1 MPRFLFFPPPKLFSL
16 EKNGSDRAE
25 NSAGFGI
32 SLTVKKE
39 IFVYYSTVL
48 QVIHQKFHFSLKSF
62 SYLKAT
68 DMNIYHEVK
77 KIELHFAGYC

>member
-1 MPRFLFFPPPKLFSL
+1 MPRFPFFSPPKLFSL

-32 SLTVKKE
+32 SLTGE
-39 IFVYYSTVL
+39 RNICILFNVL

-62 SYLKAT
+62 PYLKPT
-68 DMNIYHEVK
+68 DMNIYHEAK
-77 KIELHFAGYC
+77 KIELDFAGYC